1 MSDLIENEK
10 SRSTEL
16 IFGSLIAFSAIVHIP
31 SKLFVGTSDRN
42 AAPQFIVVAL
52 LGLFCAYYLFR
63 TRRIELTPVIA
74 LSTLILLIATLVSLL
89 LSDNFFTGLIG
100 DTGRFAGLASLW
112 SLLLVALTAS
122 TFTPKQFFSTL
133 QGIVIGAFV
142 VTFLGAMQSL
152 NLINLP
158 TGGGVGSTFGNLD
171 FLAASI
177 GTTMVLVYI
186 VFKKFKFSRIFFLA
200 YLLVSVL
207 TLVKIDAKQGW
218 LDLGIA
224 AIAVALFKAAKL
236 LKFPELSALTWKAIA
251 TFGILLWSEIIF
263 LVPMSKVK
271 IWGISNDPN
280 VSIRSDFWFAATQM
294 FRNHFGFGVGP
305 DNYGNYYEKYRSLHS
320 VKNFETV
327 LANDAHSSMLQTMAT
342 LGIFATLAFLV
353 LILFVI
359 YSFIDSYKAT
369 KSNIYLLLLLSFF
382 IFYTNSLISPIP
394 LPLKV
399 IFWAIAGFAI
409 GSVRHT
415 AIEKSGSL
423 IFVGTRITAGLLAAA
438 LLFALYSFVPSFI
451 KVDSALGQINSG
463 KSIHYT
469 VSDTLPCV
477 IYSSTQLNL
486 VERSQGNTVIAASKI
501 LRNNPRCLD
510 ALGYLANVA
519 LHNRDYRSAKPFI
532 YELLDIAPARKS
544 VVRLAAIYAMG
555 AGDEN
560 LKNLLTSQGL
570 KLGILTQSQIK

>member
-1 MSDLIENEK
+1 MSDSIEEEK
-10 SRSTEL
+10 SRSSEIIL
-16 IFGSLIAFSAIVHIP
+16 GSLIAFSAIVHIP
-31 SKLFVGTSDRN
+31 SKLFVGTFDRN
-42 AAPQFIVVAL
+42 AAPQFITVVL
-52 LGLFCAYYLFR
+52 LGIFCSYYLFR
-63 TRRIELTPVIA
+63 YKQIELNPVVAI
-74 LSTLILLIATLVSLL
+74 STLILLIATLISLL

-112 SLLLVALTAS
+112 SLLLIALVAS
-122 TFTPKQFFSTL
+122 TFTPKQFFTTL
-133 QGIVIGAFV
+133 QGIAIGSFV

-152 NLINLP
+152 SLINLP

-177 GTTMVLVYI
+177 GTTLVLVYI
-186 VFKKFKFSRIFFLA
+186 AIKRFKFSRIFFCL
-200 YLLVSVL
+200 YLLISIL

-218 LDLGIA
+218 LDLGII
-224 AIAVALFKAAKL
+224 AITLTLFKIL
-236 LKFPELSALTWKAIA
+236 NVLKFPELSGLAWKAIA

-263 LVPMSKVK
+263 LVPMSNVK

-327 LANDAHSSMLQTMAT
+327 LANDAHSSMLQTMST

-353 LILFVI
+353 LILFVV

-382 IFYTNSLISPIP
+382 VFYTNSLISPIP

-399 IFWAIAGFAI
+399 IFWAVAGFAV

-415 AIEKSGSL
+415 SIEKSNSF
-423 IFVGTRITAGLLAAA
+423 IFVGTRITVGILGAA
-438 LLFALYSFVPSFI
+438 LLFALYSFVPSFVKI
-451 KVDSALGQINSG
+451 NSALGGISNG
-463 KSIHYT
+463 KSVHYT
-469 VSDTLPCV
+469 VSDKLPCV
-477 IYSSTQLNL
+477 VYSSTQLNL
-486 VERSQGNTVIAASKI
+486 VERSHGNTLLAASKI

-519 LHNRDYRSAKPFI
+519 LHNRDYPSAKPFI

-555 AGDEN
+555 AGDEK

-570 KLGILTQSQIK
+570 KLGILTESQLK